1 MELGF
6 GYVVL
11 HVFRPGVADGGLFN
25 VQPFL
30 HVVFEMDVVEFSY
43 DAFWYVSWVIFPMDE

>member
-1 MELGF
+1 MKIGF

-11 HVFRPGVADGGLFN
+11 HVFRSGVADGGLFY

-30 HVVFEMDVVEFSY
+30 HVVFEMEIVEPSN
-43 DAFWYVSWVIFPMDE
+43 DAFWYVTWVIFTVDE